1 MKILVTG
8 AKGVLGSA
16 LVRAGEGAGFTV
28 VPLSREELDITDAGM
43 VEEATLRIR
52 PDAVV
57 NCAAFTD
64 VDGAQHQPQEALRV
78 NRDGARNLA
87 MAGVGVGARTVQIST
102 DYVFD
107 GKKGRPYLP
116 TDQPAPLNLYGIT
129 KLAGEVAVR
138 EVDQKA
144 LVVRTSWIFGEGGP
158 GFVAWV
164 AQALLQEGPPLRVVA
179 DERSRPTF
187 APDLAM
193 GLLSLLRAGVTG
205 CLHLANR
212 GECTRL
218 ELAQEIRSIL
228 DSPRTLL
235 PTTAEAFGAPA
246 RRPAYSVLDLSQ
258 AEVVLGSPLPPWRES
273 LRRYLER

>member
-1 MKILVTG
+1 MKILVAG

-16 LVRAGEGAGFTV
+16 LVEAGERAGFEV
-28 VPLSREELDITDAGM
+28 IPLSREALDITEARR
-43 VEEATLRIR
+43 VEAATIRIR

-64 VDGAQHQPQEALRV
+64 VDGAQHRPQEALRV

-87 MAGVGVGARTVQIST
+87 MAAVGVGARTVQIST

-107 GKKGRPYLP
+107 GRKGRPYLP

-138 EVDQKA
+138 EVDPRA
-144 LVVRTSWIFGEGGP
+144 LVVRTSWVFGDGGG
-158 GFVAWV
+158 GFVAWAV
-164 AQALLQEGPPLRVVA
+164 QALSQEGPPLRVVA

-187 APDLAM
+187 APDLSE
-193 GLLSLLRAGVTG
+193 GLLTLLREGVTG
-205 CLHLANR
+205 CFHLANS
-212 GECTRL
+212 GDCTRL
-218 ELAQEIRSIL
+218 ELAQEIRSTL
-228 DSPRTLL
+228 NSRRTLL
-235 PTTAEAFGAPA
+235 SVTAEAFGAPA

-258 AEVVLGSPLPPWRES
+258 AEAVLGRPLPPWRES
-273 LRRYLER
+273 LRRYLKR